1 MIMSDNPRSYKESER
16 GVALIVV
23 ILVLSF
29 LLTIGIVLLT
39 VTATGPQVAGNIRTQ
54 QQAFNAA
61 EAGFDTAWLTIEDYF
76 ITLAWTSFAD
86 HYLKNPPG
94 IDLADN
100 QNYFRKLTDEEILNA
115 LDPDGDGTSN
125 YTDVL
130 FFKQPYHR
138 DDKGILDTRYTY
150 TAFVI
155 DDEAAGGA
163 ADPTD
168 ALLVCI
174 GSYTFG
180 STVIT
185 SRLEIELAVEL
196 PGASY

>member
-1 MIMSDNPRSYKESER
+1 MEERRKSFKKSEK

-23 ILVLSF
+23 ILTLSF
-29 LLTIGIVLLT
+29 LLTVGVVLLT

-61 EAGFDTAWLTIEDYF
+61 EAGFDTAWIAIEDYF
-76 ITLAWTSFAD
+76 LNLTWTSFEN
-86 HYLKNPPG
+86 HYIKDPAG
-94 IDLADN
+94 IDLPISD
-100 QNYFRKLTDEEILNA
+100 NYFRKLTDAEILEYI
-115 LDPDGDGTSN
+115 DPDGDGASN
-125 YTDVL
+125 LPNVL
-130 FFKQPYHR
+130 FCKQPYHQ
-138 DDKGILDTRYTY
+138 DEEGNPETRLTY
-150 TAFVI
+150 TVFLI

-163 ADPTD
+163 PEPGD

-174 GSYTFG
+174 GSFTFG
-180 STVIT
+180 SAVIT